1 MENKIMTGLPYD
13 MSLMNDIRD
22 NGAIVN
28 MNDLHFPNVD
38 NQINVAM
45 IFLRNTDFNVE
56 LDFSQCSYE
65 MKSQYLLSYLTD
77 AVEYKVDSL
86 IQSWLAS
93 VCASL
98 GIVLKD
104 KGIFNEDE
112 LLKFTKD
119 NIELVGQLLQFLISL
134 PVYAVVRFKYEN
146 IEFNCKDIPIND
158 SKLFN
163 DNINYLLYNPAIN
176 IILNTETVFEPM
188 NYIHYFTDNN
198 NKLFAALQE
207 HPYLAMLVAMVE
219 KDPSE
224 WSKFLNDY
232 NTIIQ
237 GN

>member
-77 AVEYKVDSL
+77 AVEYKIDSL

-93 VCASL
+93 VCVSL

-146 IEFNCKDIPIND
+146 IKFNCKDIP
-158 SKLFN
+158 
-163 DNINYLLYNPAIN
+163 
-176 IILNTETVFEPM
+176 TVFEPM